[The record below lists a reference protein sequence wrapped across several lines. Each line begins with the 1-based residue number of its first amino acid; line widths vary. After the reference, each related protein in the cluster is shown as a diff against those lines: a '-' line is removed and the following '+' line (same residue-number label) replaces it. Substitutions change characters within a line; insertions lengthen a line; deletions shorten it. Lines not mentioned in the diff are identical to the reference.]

1 MSSDE
6 TDDDEPG
13 VYNVR
18 KQDWRST
25 KLAKMLARIDRRR
38 PVVNKYGNNKP
49 GTRARTRKRRTAN
62 APESLRSASAGK
74 PSNFYDEAWFASLDM
89 KGKRDL
95 EVKPPME
102 FLMEDVVS

>member
-25 KLAKMLARIDRRR
+25 KLVKMLAKIDR
-38 PVVNKYGNNKP
+38 
-49 GTRARTRKRRTAN
+49 
-62 APESLRSASAGK
+62 
-74 PSNFYDEAWFASLDM
+74 
-89 KGKRDL
+89 
-95 EVKPPME
+95 
-102 FLMEDVVS
+102 

>member
-25 KLAKMLARIDRRR
+25 RCWPKSIVDDQWLTSMEITNQALEHEPGNGGQEMHENHFVVHPLVIIKLL
-38 PVVNKYGNNKP
+38 
-49 GTRARTRKRRTAN
+49 
-62 APESLRSASAGK
+62 
-74 PSNFYDEAWFASLDM
+74 
-89 KGKRDL
+89 
-95 EVKPPME
+95 
-102 FLMEDVVS
+102 

>member
-25 KLAKMLARIDRRR
+25 KLVKMLAKINHRR

-49 GTRARTRKRRTAN
+49 GARARTRKRRTGN
-62 APESLRSASAGK
+62 ARESLRSAPAGK
-74 PSNFYDEAWFASLDM
+74 PSNFYDEAWFASLDK

-102 FLMEDVVS
+102 FLMEDVIS